1 MCIDCRNWRALSR
14 NQIQR
19 GRGRRDDDGGR
30 RIRAER
36 GARPTTHHV
45 LPLLRHTNTPNAFL
59 SSYPTGI
66 NPAGTVRFLPLHT
79 GDPPHRKE
87 QIVACPSERRPI
99 HAASRHGLQDK
110 LTLTDGARVARRR
123 RDAHVIMVAGAC
135 YCESLWLGGC
145 MGGRRNV
152 EETNKEEA
160 LVGFCLCPCADCEPD
175 HGLPSLWAAF
185 RRTGS
190 WPGRSCRGWAVLCG
204 W

>member
-1 MCIDCRNWRALSR
+1 MTGAVGFVRN
-14 NQIQR
+14 
-19 GRGRRDDDGGR
+19 GGHDR
-30 RIRAER
+30 PPTTSSLFCGTPIHQTHSF
-36 GARPTTHHV
+36 RPTQQASTQQ
-45 LPLLRHTNTPNAFL
+45 AQSD
-59 SSYPTGI
+59 SSPYTQEIP
-66 NPAGTVRFLPLHT
+66 HT
-79 GDPPHRKE
+79 GRNKSSRARVREDPYTQPT
-87 QIVACPSERRPI
+87 
-99 HAASRHGLQDK
+99 RHGLQDK

-135 YCESLWLGGC
+135 CCESLWLGGC

-190 WPGRSCRGWAVLCG
+190 WPGRSCRGWAVLC
-204 W
+204 WW